1 MAETEARMSTQQEF
15 FSEVAAGHLDKVRE
29 ALSADPGLVN
39 AKNESGVSIV
49 LFALYNGKNEIA
61 RLLIDRGAR
70 LDLFEAA
77 ATGTQDR
84 VEQLLHKDPGA
95 INSYSPD
102 GWTALHLAVFFGRV
116 NIVHFLLSKGA
127 NIDAPS
133 KNDEVVTPLHSA
145 LANPH
150 NSAVGQLLIGAGAD
164 LNTKQSLGYTPL
176 HYAAANGL
184 DQVVRNLVAHGVD
197 TSMRNNQGKTAYDLA
212 VEHDKPITAALLKA
226 K

>member
-1 MAETEARMSTQQEF
+1 MSTLQGF
-15 FSEVAAGHLDKVRE
+15 FSSIAAGHVDKVRD
-29 ALSADPGLVN
+29 ALLADPALVN
-39 AKNESGVSIV
+39 GKNESGIPAV
-49 LFALYNGKNEIA
+49 LFSLYSGRNEITK
-61 RLLIDRGAR
+61 LLIDRGAR

-84 VEQLLHKDPGA
+84 VEQLLHKDPEA

-102 GWTALHLAVFFGRV
+102 GWTPLHLAVFFGRV

-133 KNDEVVTPLHSA
+133 RNDQIVTPLHSA

-150 NSAVGQLLIGAGAD
+150 NSSVGELLIEAGAN
-164 LNTKQSLGYTPL
+164 LNVTQSEGYTPL

-184 DQVVRNLVAHGVD
+184 DQVIHSLLAHGVD
-197 TSMRNNQGKTAYDLA
+197 TSIKNHQGKTAYELA
-212 VEHDKPITAALLKA
+212 VERGKTSTATLLKTE
-226 K
+226 

>member
-1 MAETEARMSTQQEF
+1 MSKQQEF
-15 FSEVAAGHLDKVRE
+15 FSEIASGHLDNVRE
-29 ALSADPGLVN
+29 ALSADQSLVN
-39 AKNESGVSIV
+39 ARNESGISAV
-49 LFALYNGKNEIA
+49 LFSLYNGKNEIA

-77 ATGTQDR
+77 ASGTQER
-84 VEQLLHKDPGA
+84 VEQLLHKDPGT

-133 KNDEVVTPLHSA
+133 KNDELVAPLHSA
-145 LANPH
+145 LANPI
-150 NSAVGQLLIGAGAD
+150 NSAVGQLLIGAGAN
-164 LNTKQSLGYTPL
+164 LNTRQALGYTPL

-184 DQVVRNLVAHGVD
+184 DQVVRSLLAHGVE
-197 TSMRNNQGKTAYDLA
+197 SNIKNHEGKTAYDLA
-212 VEHDKPITAALLKA
+212 VECGKTFTASLLKA

>member
-1 MAETEARMSTQQEF
+1 MSTQQEF
-15 FSEVAAGHLDKVRE
+15 FSEVAAGHLDRVRE
-29 ALSADPGLVN
+29 ALSSDPNLVN
-39 AKNESGVSIV
+39 AKNESGVSVV

-77 ATGTQDR
+77 ASGTQDR
-84 VEQLLHKDPGA
+84 VEQLLHKDPA
-95 INSYSPD
+95 SINSYSHD

-116 NIVHFLLSKGA
+116 NIVHLLLSKGA

-133 KNDEVVTPLHSA
+133 ENDQRVTPLHSA

-150 NSAVGQLLIGAGAD
+150 NSAVGQLLIGAGAN
-164 LNTKQSLGYTPL
+164 LNLKQSQGYTPL

-184 DQVVRNLVAHGVD
+184 DQVVRNLLAHAVD
-197 TSMRNNQGKTAYDLA
+197 TSIKNQQGKTAYDLA
-212 VEHDKPITAALLKA
+212 VERGKLSTASLLKV

>member
-1 MAETEARMSTQQEF
+1 MSTKQEF
-15 FSEVAAGHLDKVRE
+15 FSEIASGHLDNVRE
-29 ALSADPGLVN
+29 TLSADPGLVN
-39 AKNESGVSIV
+39 ARNESGISVV
-49 LFALYNGKNEIA
+49 LFSLYNGRNEIA

-77 ATGTQDR
+77 ASGTQER
-84 VEQLLHKDPGA
+84 VEQLLHKDPEA

-127 NIDAPS
+127 DIDAPS
-133 KNDEVVTPLHSA
+133 KNDQLVTPLHSA

-150 NSAVGQLLIGAGAD
+150 NSAVGQLLIGAGAK
-164 LNTKQSLGYTPL
+164 LNVTQSQGYTPL
-176 HYAAANGL
+176 HYAAMIGL
-184 DQVVRNLVAHGVD
+184 DQVVRSLLAHGVD
-197 TSMRNNQGKTAYDLA
+197 TSTKDHLGKTAHDLA
-212 VEHDKPITAALLKA
+212 IERGKTSTASLLKA